1 MGRQVDNLI
10 MAGEIAPLS
19 KRMGNSP
26 VVSNGYQ
33 YRIHWKNSELTTG
46 FVLKTNAVRAKGS

>member
-1 MGRQVDNLI
+1 

-19 KRMGNSP
+19 KRMGNPS

-33 YRIHWKNSELTTG
+33 YRILGKNSELVTG
-46 FVLKTNAVRAKGS
+46 CVLKSNAVCAKGS